1 MANKD
6 VFLKYACTFEKVKE
20 AIKVHRQREGT
31 LPGHEGECLVGFGVH
46 RKSTFK
52 ELYDAKDRER
62 KSYVEFIRKKKLTQT
77 GSKMDALKKYILQRD
92 QKKIRAAE
100 KRSSSASSASQ
111 PVPSH
116 LASPPPTQS
125 SHSQPATVNEPTDA
139 DLLASAMEVETQAA
153 PPSTP
158 IRSPRLEQRA
168 TPRLSAAS
176 EVVLPEPWK
185 RSLPKEQ
192 HEWIS
197 RALFR
202 NQGGRAVLTDNLQMW
217 WYPPQPRLLYHQ
229 PPSSPDVFFTWPLC
243 LWMPYKMWS
252 YKLICI
258 SPHCRRS
265 GQRLTAC
272 GLYKTLRRVLNL
284 HGWYFLAM
292 EYLECQRCHKKLSAW
307 SYDILDQ
314 LDPAHRRM
322 FPAILTYR
330 WPKKL
335 AGTAAWVNN
344 VGNEH
349 GQVLMSVLTSHEGQG
364 LLPMTTG
371 LVRRDCCSSAGTSRA
386 AVMFSEWSDLMVRL
400 DVWHFMRRFAAGHPH
415 YGLFMAKLSV
425 WIFVWDDVS
434 LLREGKMRELEQ
446 QHGIKGLTE
455 EQLHTWG

>member
-1 MANKD
+1 MESKPNFRFEAGELVLRPSKQTAAVEKVYLSQVAEGMPFVPKEPEVVLGEAKLKVIRGGGSPFDDLLLASQSAIQFGQYRGKTFKWMLENDLGYSLMVLAGHQREREAGRLDRGALMANKD
-6 VFLKYACTFEKVKE
+6 VFLKYACTFEKVKQ
-20 AIKVHRQREGT
+20 ALKVRRQREGT
-31 LPGHEGECLVGFGVH
+31 LPGHEGDCLVGFGVH

-243 LWMPYKMWS
+243 LLMPYKMWS

-314 LDPAHRRM
+314 LDPAHHRM

-330 WPKKL
+330 
-335 AGTAAWVNN
+335 
-344 VGNEH
+344 
-349 GQVLMSVLTSHEGQG
+349 
-364 LLPMTTG
+364 
-371 LVRRDCCSSAGTSRA
+371 
-386 AVMFSEWSDLMVRL
+386 
-400 DVWHFMRRFAAGHPH
+400 
-415 YGLFMAKLSV
+415 
-425 WIFVWDDVS
+425 
-434 LLREGKMRELEQ
+434 
-446 QHGIKGLTE
+446 
-455 EQLHTWG
+455 